1 LIAFDPS
8 LGGEIRKTRPA
19 VMLSNDMANA
29 ALNRVQV
36 VPISSRFGHV
46 YPAEAYVTV
55 GKQQRKA
62 MADQIASEQRLR
74 RCMGRLA
81 QEDVAAVARA
91 VRVQVDP

>member
-1 LIAFDPS
+1 
-8 LGGEIRKTRPA
+8 
-19 VMLSNDMANA
+19 ML
-29 ALNRVQV
+29 
-36 VPISSRFGHV
+36 